1 MVLSE
6 ELVANFVKSTNDK
19 KTTSSEAT
27 VYGTVKIEG
36 DKKYVQIDGSSIKT
50 PVNTTSD
57 ISDDDRVIVLIKN
70 HEATIIG
77 NVSSPS
83 AKNASV
89 SDQYNSLQQQI
100 DALSP
105 ESISELTQTVNNNK
119 NNITRLQE
127 SYNQANTA
135 LGVINGTVSSINNK
149 ISSIEQ
155 SIGTAETNIFNL
167 QTDVTNLQTNVT
179 NLQTNVTN
187 LQTDVTNLQTDVT
200 NLQTDVTNLQASIKD
215 INDRLTA
222 LENA

>member
-27 VYGTVKIEG
+27 VYGTVRIEG

-89 SDQYNSLQQQI
+89 NDQYNSLQQQI

-105 ESISELTQTVNNNK
+105 VSISELTQTVNNNK

-135 LGVINGTVSSINNK
+135 LGVINGTVSSINGK

-155 SIGTAETNIFNL
+155 SIGTAETNIF
-167 QTDVTNLQTNVT
+167 

>member
-89 SDQYNSLQQQI
+89 NDQYNSLQQQI

-105 ESISELTQTVNNNK
+105 VSISELTQTVNNNK

-135 LGVINGTVSSINNK
+135 LGVLNGTVSSINGK

-167 QTDVTNLQTNVT
+167 QTNVT
-179 NLQTNVTN
+179 NLQTDVTN

>member
-57 ISDDDRVIVLIKN
+57 ISDGDRVIVLIKN

-89 SDQYNSLQQQI
+89 NDQYNSLQQQI

-105 ESISELTQTVNNNK
+105 ENISELTQTVNNNK

-135 LGVINGTVSSINNK
+135 LGVINGTVSSINDK

-167 QTDVTNLQTNVT
+167 QTDVTNLKTD
-179 NLQTNVTN
+179 VTN

-215 INDRLTA
+215 INDRLTV

>member
-57 ISDDDRVIVLIKN
+57 ISDGDRVIVLIKN

-83 AKNASV
+83 AKNSV
-89 SDQYNSLQQQI
+89 VGNQYDSLQQQI

-105 ESISELTQTVNNNK
+105 ENIIELTQTVNSNK
-119 NNITRLQE
+119 DNIVRLQE

-135 LGVINGTVSSINNK
+135 LGEIKVTVSTITDN

-155 SIGTAETNIFNL
+155 SIGTAEDNIFNL
-167 QTDVTNLQTNVT
+167 QNDVTNLRTN
-179 NLQTNVTN
+179 
-187 LQTDVTNLQTDVT
+187 VT

-215 INDRLTA
+215 IIDRLTA

>member
-57 ISDDDRVIVLIKN
+57 ISDGDRVIVLIKN

-77 NVSSPS
+77 NVSAPS
-83 AKNASV
+83 AKNSSV
-89 SDQYNSLQQQI
+89 NHQYDNLQQQI
-100 DALSP
+100 NALSP
-105 ESISELTQTVNNNK
+105 ENIIELTQTVNNNK
-119 NNITRLQE
+119 NNIARLQE

-135 LGVINGTVSSINNK
+135 LGEINGTVSSITDN

-155 SIGTAETNIFNL
+155 SIGTAETNIF
-167 QTDVTNLQTNVT
+167 
-179 NLQTNVTN
+179 N

>member
-57 ISDDDRVIVLIKN
+57 ISDGDRVIVLIKN

-135 LGVINGTVSSINNK
+135 LGVINGTVSSINDK

-155 SIGTAETNIFNL
+155 SIGTAETNIF
-167 QTDVTNLQTNVT
+167 
-179 NLQTNVTN
+179 
-187 LQTDVTNLQTDVT
+187 NLQTDVT

>member
-57 ISDDDRVIVLIKN
+57 ISDGDRVIVLIKN

-105 ESISELTQTVNNNK
+105 ESISELTQTVNNNRD
-119 NNITRLQE
+119 NIARLQE

-167 QTDVTNLQTNVT
+167 QTDVTNLKTD
-179 NLQTNVTN
+179 VTN

>member
-57 ISDDDRVIVLIKN
+57 ISDGDRVIVLIKN

-89 SDQYNSLQQQI
+89 NDQYNSLQQQI

-105 ESISELTQTVNNNK
+105 VSISELTQTVNNNK

-135 LGVINGTVSSINNK
+135 LGVINGTVSSINDK

-167 QTDVTNLQTNVT
+167 QTDVTNLQT
-179 NLQTNVTN
+179 
-187 LQTDVTNLQTDVT
+187 DVTNLQT
-200 NLQTDVTNLQASIKD
+200 SIKD

>member
-36 DKKYVQIDGSSIKT
+36 DKKYVRIDGSSIKT

-57 ISDDDRVIVLIKN
+57 ISDGDRVIVLIKN

-83 AKNASV
+83 AKNSSV
-89 SDQYNSLQQQI
+89 NHQYDNLQQQI
-100 DALSP
+100 NALSP
-105 ESISELTQTVNNNK
+105 ENIIELTQTVNNNK
-119 NNITRLQE
+119 DNIARLQE

-135 LGVINGTVSSINNK
+135 LGEINGTVSTITDN

-167 QTDVTNLQTNVT
+167 QTDVTNLQT
-179 NLQTNVTN
+179 
-187 LQTDVTNLQTDVT
+187 DVTNLQTDA
-200 NLQTDVTNLQASIKD
+200 TNLQASIKD
-215 INDRLTA
+215 IIDRLTA

>member
-57 ISDDDRVIVLIKN
+57 ISDGDRVIVLIKN

-135 LGVINGTVSSINNK
+135 LGVINGTVSSINDK

-155 SIGTAETNIFNL
+155 SIGTAETNIF
-167 QTDVTNLQTNVT
+167 
-179 NLQTNVTN
+179 N

>member
-57 ISDDDRVIVLIKN
+57 ISDGDRVIVLIKN

-167 QTDVTNLQTNVT
+167 QTNVT
-179 NLQTNVTN
+179 NLQTDVTD

>member
-135 LGVINGTVSSINNK
+135 LGVINGTVSSINDK

-167 QTDVTNLQTNVT
+167 QTNVTNLQTNVT
-179 NLQTNVTN
+179 NLQTDVTN

>member
-1 MVLSE
+1 MALSE

-27 VYGTVKIEG
+27 VYGTVKIEE

-57 ISDDDRVIVLIKN
+57 ISDGDRVIVLIRN

-83 AKNASV
+83 AKNTSV
-89 SDQYNSLQQQI
+89 NHQYDNLQQQI
-100 DALSP
+100 NALSP
-105 ESISELTQTVNNNK
+105 ENIIELTQTVNNNK
-119 NNITRLQE
+119 DNIARLQE

-135 LGVINGTVSSINNK
+135 LGEINGTVSTITND

-167 QTDVTNLQTNVT
+167 QTDVTNLQT
-179 NLQTNVTN
+179 
-187 LQTDVTNLQTDVT
+187 
-200 NLQTDVTNLQASIKD
+200 DVTNLQASIND
-215 INDRLTA
+215 IIDRLTA

>member
-36 DKKYVQIDGSSIKT
+36 NKKYVQIDGSSIKT

-57 ISDDDRVIVLIKN
+57 ISDGDRVIVLIKN

-100 DALSP
+100 NALSP
-105 ESISELTQTVNNNK
+105 ENIIELTQTVNNNK
-119 NNITRLQE
+119 NNIARLQE

-135 LGVINGTVSSINNK
+135 LGEINGTVSTITDN

-179 NLQTNVTN
+179 NLQ
-187 LQTDVTNLQTDVT
+187 
-200 NLQTDVTNLQASIKD
+200 ASIKD
-215 INDRLTA
+215 IIDRLTA

>member
-135 LGVINGTVSSINNK
+135 LGVINGTVSSINGK

-155 SIGTAETNIFNL
+155 SIGTAETNIF
-167 QTDVTNLQTNVT
+167 
-179 NLQTNVTN
+179 
-187 LQTDVTNLQTDVT
+187 NLQTDVT

>member
-89 SDQYNSLQQQI
+89 NDQYNSLQQQI

-135 LGVINGTVSSINNK
+135 LGVINGTVSSINDK

-167 QTDVTNLQTNVT
+167 QTDVTNLKTD
-179 NLQTNVTN
+179 VTN

-215 INDRLTA
+215 IIDRLTA

>member
-1 MVLSE
+1 MALSE

-135 LGVINGTVSSINNK
+135 LGVINGTVSSINDK

-155 SIGTAETNIFNL
+155 SIGTAETNIF
-167 QTDVTNLQTNVT
+167 
-179 NLQTNVTN
+179 
-187 LQTDVTNLQTDVT
+187 NLQTDVT

>member
-57 ISDDDRVIVLIKN
+57 ISDGDRVIVLIKN

-167 QTDVTNLQTNVT
+167 QTDVTD
-179 NLQTNVTN
+179 
-187 LQTDVTNLQTDVT
+187 LQTDVTNLKTDVT

>member
-36 DKKYVQIDGSSIKT
+36 DRKYVQIDGSSIKT

-57 ISDDDRVIVLIKN
+57 ISDGDRVIVLIKN

-77 NVSSPS
+77 NVSAPS
-83 AKNASV
+83 AKNSSV
-89 SDQYNSLQQQI
+89 NHRYDNLQQQI
-100 DALSP
+100 NALSP
-105 ESISELTQTVNNNK
+105 ENIIELTQTVNKNK
-119 NNITRLQE
+119 DDIARLQE

-135 LGVINGTVSSINNK
+135 LGEINGTVSTITDN

-167 QTDVTNLQTNVT
+167 QTDVTNLQTDVT
-179 NLQTNVTN
+179 NLQTN
-187 LQTDVTNLQTDVT
+187 
-200 NLQTDVTNLQASIKD
+200 VTNLQASIKD
-215 INDRLTA
+215 INDGLTA

>member
-105 ESISELTQTVNNNK
+105 VSISELTQTVNNNK

-135 LGVINGTVSSINNK
+135 LGVINGTVSSINDK

-155 SIGTAETNIFNL
+155 SIGTAETNIF
-167 QTDVTNLQTNVT
+167 
-179 NLQTNVTN
+179 N

>member
-1 MVLSE
+1 MALSE

-27 VYGTVKIEG
+27 VYGTVRIEG
-36 DKKYVQIDGSSIKT
+36 DNEYVQIDGSSIKT

-57 ISDDDRVIVLIKN
+57 ISDGDRVIVLIKN

-77 NVSSPS
+77 NVSAPS
-83 AKNASV
+83 AKNSSV
-89 SDQYNSLQQQI
+89 NHQYDNLQQQI

-105 ESISELTQTVNNNK
+105 ENIIELTQTVNKNK
-119 NNITRLQE
+119 DDIARLQE

-135 LGVINGTVSSINNK
+135 LGAINGTVSSITDS

-155 SIGTAETNIFNL
+155 SIGTAENNIF
-167 QTDVTNLQTNVT
+167 T
-179 NLQTNVTN
+179 
-187 LQTDVTNLQTDVT
+187 
-200 NLQTDVTNLQASIKD
+200 LQTDVTNLQANITD
-215 INDRLTA
+215 IINRLTA

>member
-27 VYGTVKIEG
+27 VYGTVRIEE

-57 ISDDDRVIVLIKN
+57 ISDGDRVIVLIKN

-89 SDQYNSLQQQI
+89 NDQYNSLQQQI

-105 ESISELTQTVNNNK
+105 VSISELTQTVNNNK

-127 SYNQANTA
+127 SYNQTNTA
-135 LGVINGTVSSINNK
+135 LGVINGTVSTITDN

-179 NLQTNVTN
+179 NLQ
-187 LQTDVTNLQTDVT
+187 
-200 NLQTDVTNLQASIKD
+200 ASIKD
-215 INDRLTA
+215 IIDRLTA

>member
-19 KTTSSEAT
+19 KTTSSETT
-27 VYGTVKIEG
+27 VYGTVKIEE

-57 ISDDDRVIVLIKN
+57 ISDGDRVIVLIKN
-70 HEATIIG
+70 HEAIIIG
-77 NVSSPS
+77 NVSAPS
-83 AKNASV
+83 AKNSSV

-100 DALSP
+100 NALSP
-105 ESISELTQTVNNNK
+105 ENIIELSQTVNNNK
-119 NNITRLQE
+119 NNIARLQE
-127 SYNQANTA
+127 SYNQANTT
-135 LGVINGTVSSINNK
+135 LGEINGTVSSITDS

-167 QTDVTNLQTNVT
+167 QTDVTNLQT
-179 NLQTNVTN
+179 
-187 LQTDVTNLQTDVT
+187 
-200 NLQTDVTNLQASIKD
+200 SIKD

>member
-89 SDQYNSLQQQI
+89 NDQYNSLQQQI

-167 QTDVTNLQTNVT
+167 QTDVTDLKTD
-179 NLQTNVTN
+179 VTN

>member
-6 ELVANFVKSTNDK
+6 ELVANFAKSTNDK
-19 KTTSSEAT
+19 KTASSEST
-27 VYGTVKIEG
+27 VYGTVRIEG

-57 ISDDDRVIVLIKN
+57 ISDGDRVIVLIKN

-83 AKNASV
+83 AKNSSV
-89 SDQYNSLQQQI
+89 NHQYNSLQQQI
-100 DALSP
+100 NALSP
-105 ESISELTQTVNNNK
+105 ENIIELTQTVNNNK
-119 NNITRLQE
+119 DNIARLQE

-135 LGVINGTVSSINNK
+135 LGEINGTVSTITDN

-155 SIGTAETNIFNL
+155 SIGTAETNIF
-167 QTDVTNLQTNVT
+167 
-179 NLQTNVTN
+179 N

>member
-19 KTTSSEAT
+19 KTTSSETT

-135 LGVINGTVSSINNK
+135 LGVINGTVSSINGK

-155 SIGTAETNIFNL
+155 SIGTAETNIF
-167 QTDVTNLQTNVT
+167 

-200 NLQTDVTNLQASIKD
+200 NLQTDVTDLQTDVTNLQASIKD

>member
-36 DKKYVQIDGSSIKT
+36 DNKYVQIDGSSIKT

-57 ISDDDRVIVLIKN
+57 ISDGDRVIVLIKN

-135 LGVINGTVSSINNK
+135 LGVINGTVSSINDK

-167 QTDVTNLQTNVT
+167 QTDVTNLK
-179 NLQTNVTN
+179 
-187 LQTDVTNLQTDVT
+187 TDVTNLQTDVT
-200 NLQTDVTNLQASIKD
+200 NLQTSIKD

>member
-135 LGVINGTVSSINNK
+135 LGVINGTVSSINDK

-167 QTDVTNLQTNVT
+167 QTDVTNLK
-179 NLQTNVTN
+179 
-187 LQTDVTNLQTDVT
+187 TDVT

>member
-57 ISDDDRVIVLIKN
+57 ISDGDRVIVLIKN

-83 AKNASV
+83 AKNSV
-89 SDQYNSLQQQI
+89 VGDQYDNLQQQI

-167 QTDVTNLQTNVT
+167 QTDVTNLQT
-179 NLQTNVTN
+179 
-187 LQTDVTNLQTDVT
+187 
-200 NLQTDVTNLQASIKD
+200 DVTNLQASIKD

>member
-57 ISDDDRVIVLIKN
+57 ISDGDRVIVLIKN

-135 LGVINGTVSSINNK
+135 LGVINGTVSSINGK

-167 QTDVTNLQTNVT
+167 QTDVTNLQT
-179 NLQTNVTN
+179 
-187 LQTDVTNLQTDVT
+187 DVT
-200 NLQTDVTNLQASIKD
+200 NLQTDVTNLQASIKN

>member
-57 ISDDDRVIVLIKN
+57 ISDGDRVIVLIKN

-89 SDQYNSLQQQI
+89 NDQYNSLQQQI

-135 LGVINGTVSSINNK
+135 LGEINGTVSTITDN

-167 QTDVTNLQTNVT
+167 QTDVTDLK
-179 NLQTNVTN
+179 
-187 LQTDVTNLQTDVT
+187 TDVT

>member
-27 VYGTVKIEG
+27 VYGTVRIEV

-57 ISDDDRVIVLIKN
+57 ITDGDRVIVLIKN

-83 AKNASV
+83 AKNSSV
-89 SDQYNSLQQQI
+89 NHQYDNLQQQI
-100 DALSP
+100 NALSP
-105 ESISELTQTVNNNK
+105 ENIIELTQTVNNNK
-119 NNITRLQE
+119 DNIARLQE

-167 QTDVTNLQTNVT
+167 QTDVTNLQT
-179 NLQTNVTN
+179 
-187 LQTDVTNLQTDVT
+187 DVT

>member
-57 ISDDDRVIVLIKN
+57 ISDGDRVIVLIKN

-89 SDQYNSLQQQI
+89 NDQYNSLQQQI

-105 ESISELTQTVNNNK
+105 VSISELTQTVNNNK

-135 LGVINGTVSSINNK
+135 LGVINGTVSSINDK

-167 QTDVTNLQTNVT
+167 QTDVTNLQTD
-179 NLQTNVTN
+179 VTN

-200 NLQTDVTNLQASIKD
+200 NLQTDVTNLQTSIKD

>member
-57 ISDDDRVIVLIKN
+57 ISDGDRVIVLIKN
-70 HEATIIG
+70 HEAIIIG

-83 AKNASV
+83 AKNSV
-89 SDQYNSLQQQI
+89 VGDQYDSLQQQI

-105 ESISELTQTVNNNK
+105 ENIIELTQTVNSNK
-119 NNITRLQE
+119 DNIAILQE

-135 LGVINGTVSSINNK
+135 LGEINGTVSTITDN

-167 QTDVTNLQTNVT
+167 QTDVTNLQT
-179 NLQTNVTN
+179 
-187 LQTDVTNLQTDVT
+187 DVTNLQTVVT
-200 NLQTDVTNLQASIKD
+200 NLQTSIKD

>member
-89 SDQYNSLQQQI
+89 NDQYNSLQQQI

-105 ESISELTQTVNNNK
+105 VSISELTQTVNNNK

-135 LGVINGTVSSINNK
+135 LGVINGTVSSINDK

-167 QTDVTNLQTNVT
+167 QTDVTNLQT
-179 NLQTNVTN
+179 
-187 LQTDVTNLQTDVT
+187 DVTNLQTDVT
-200 NLQTDVTNLQASIKD
+200 NLQTSIKD

>member
-57 ISDDDRVIVLIKN
+57 ISDGDRVIVLIKN

-167 QTDVTNLQTNVT
+167 QT
-179 NLQTNVTN
+179 NVTN
-187 LQTDVTNLQTDVT
+187 LQTDVTDLQTDVT

>member
-19 KTTSSEAT
+19 KTASSETT
-27 VYGTVKIEG
+27 VYGTVKIEE

-57 ISDDDRVIVLIKN
+57 ISDGDRVIVLIKN

-127 SYNQANTA
+127 SYDQANKA
-135 LGVINGTVSSINNK
+135 LGVINGTVSSINGK

-167 QTDVTNLQTNVT
+167 QA
-179 NLQTNVTN
+179 
-187 LQTDVTNLQTDVT
+187 DVTNLQTDVT

-215 INDRLTA
+215 IISRLTA

>member
-105 ESISELTQTVNNNK
+105 VSISELTQTVNNNK

-135 LGVINGTVSSINNK
+135 LGVINGTVSSINDK

-167 QTDVTNLQTNVT
+167 QTDVTNLKTDVT
-179 NLQTNVTN
+179 NLKTDVTN

-200 NLQTDVTNLQASIKD
+200 NLQTDVTNLQTSIKD

>member
-57 ISDDDRVIVLIKN
+57 ISDGDRVIVLIKN
-70 HEATIIG
+70 HEAIIIG

-83 AKNASV
+83 AKNSV
-89 SDQYNSLQQQI
+89 VGDQYDSLQQQI

-105 ESISELTQTVNNNK
+105 ENIIELTQTVNNNK
-119 NNITRLQE
+119 NNIARLQE
-127 SYNQANTA
+127 LYNQANTA
-135 LGVINGTVSSINNK
+135 LGEINGTVSTITDN

-167 QTDVTNLQTNVT
+167 QTNVT
-179 NLQTNVTN
+179 NLQTN
-187 LQTDVTNLQTDVT
+187 
-200 NLQTDVTNLQASIKD
+200 VTNLQASIKD

>member
-127 SYNQANTA
+127 SYDQANKA
-135 LGVINGTVSSINNK
+135 LGVINGTVSSINGK

-167 QTDVTNLQTNVT
+167 QTDVTNLQTDVT

-187 LQTDVTNLQTDVT
+187 LQT
-200 NLQTDVTNLQASIKD
+200 SIKD